1 MSTRA
6 KMSLADIALKL
17 RDEQLKAK
25 VVYYEKELETNSEL
39 DAITAQVVAEL
50 QVLQSSALAKQPGL
64 TAPAADKSQVEI
76 ELIGSFKGLLA
87 RLFRLDKLSPT
98 IERKIAE
105 ASKRFARLFFE
116 SELHE
121 KIRGSTTEAKTLR
134 YVEQALFLVLTKSEA
149 SLVQQLDAFEYAD
162 GETLADSK
170 SRLEEMI
177 KELRNGFLSR
187 TTPELNALV
196 KLLNASLVRFFTQEL
211 PPSVGELAWEVVK
224 ESRLADAKVRAGY
237 KISSDAFPRFRQA
250 FERRF
255 LERLV
260 QFVED
265 EMLRHVRE
273 KGESFRT
280 ETLHFVA
287 DPQIF
292 TDVCEL
298 VCDAVYDFL
307 YGEGFLDLP
316 ADWRARLG
324 ALSTNA

>member
-17 RDEQLKAK
+17 RDEQLQAK
-25 VVYYEKELETNSEL
+25 VVYYEKDLETNSEL

-50 QVLQSSALAKQPGL
+50 KLLQSSVSAKQPGL
-64 TAPAADKSQVEI
+64 TAPAADKSQLEI

-87 RLFRLDKLSPT
+87 RLFKLDKLSST
-98 IERKIAE
+98 IERKVGE
-105 ASKRFARLFFE
+105 ASKRFARLFFA

-134 YVEQALFLVLTKSEA
+134 YVEQALYLVLTRSQA
-149 SLVQQLDAFEYAD
+149 SLVVQLEGFDYAD
-162 GETLADSK
+162 PETLSDAK

-177 KELRNGFLSR
+177 KEMRTGFLSR

-265 EMLRHVRE
+265 EMLRVVRAQ
-273 KGESFRT
+273 GEHFRI

-316 ADWRARLG
+316 ADWRVRL
-324 ALSTNA
+324 ASASS